1 MPKLKMTP
9 TEKKLDYFPRLVK
22 SKIELLGMKNVETL
36 AARAG
41 ISRQTMYN
49 RLQNP
54 GKTTLIELLRI
65 AEVLKF
71 TEEEKR
77 LIM

>member
-22 SKIELLGMKNVETL
+22 SKIELLGMKNVEAL

-77 LIM
+77 SIV